1 MPQTDASGVRFCTAP
16 QNTRAHTAAVHFT
29 GTEGIC
35 LNPNSMQS
43 VSGQCVP
50 QTNQGDIHIV
60 NIWPHMH
67 KLGVHQQIV
76 INRAGGTTE
85 TLHDAPFDFNSQ
97 ISYPTDTVIHP
108 GDTLTTTC
116 SYDNTTSAKVPFG
129 EDTQDEMC
137 YGFLTAWP
145 VGALT
150 TPMTGSA
157 TGSIFQ
163 QLRCENNLS
172 ILQSCNGLADIP
184 KN

>member
-1 MPQTDASGVRFCTAP
+1 
-16 QNTRAHTAAVHFT
+16 VHFT

-35 LNPNSMQS
+35 LNPNAQQS
-43 VSGQCVP
+43 VTGQCVP

-60 NIWPHMH
+60 NVWPHMH
-67 KLGVHQQIV
+67 KLGIHQQII
-76 INRAGGTTE
+76 INRSGGTTE
-85 TLHDAPFDFNSQ
+85 MLHDAPFDFNSQ
-97 ISYPTDTVIHP
+97 ISYPVDVVIHP

-116 SYDNTTSAKVPFG
+116 TYDNTTSAKVPFG
-129 EDTQDEMC
+129 ENTQDEMC

-150 TPMTGSA
+150 TTAMGNSP

-172 ILQSCNGLADIP
+172 ILQSCNGLADVP